1 MKKKMVILLFL
12 IILPIITAIEITFSK
27 DSYQPKETLQAE
39 ITGNFISLTSD
50 NIFIFK
56 DDKLHSEPVIKD
68 LTKQNNIY
76 YFYAILPNEVGNFTF
91 QIEAEYLERGIIKN
105 DPIKKEIDI
114 LYKNDSDLSINP
126 GFLIPKEDF
135 FIKVK
140 SLYGNTDLT
149 AKFEATGETKELF
162 LIEEIEEIIKF
173 SLPELPPMKSSLT
186 INDYKIPVFLIK
198 KLDKEEILK
207 IEFIPY
213 SLSGTI
219 IENKD
224 YFFRVV
230 VKNSGNK
237 NLTNIK
243 FSSDLNTKIFPEQID
258 LLEPNAIRI
267 INLTIKVEKVD
278 GNLLGNIIAEFS
290 NNSFNLP
297 VLFEITKNESDVKI
311 DDIQIIKDRFSCGE
325 LGVICQET
333 QVCTGETTES
343 LDGPCCIGQCS
354 EQKKSSYSTYIGIIL
369 LIILILI
376 IIYVIWKVRK
386 RNKIKSPKEI
396 LRSRS
401 SRFEDRMKG
410 REIDGGLDRV

>member
-114 LYKNDSDLSINP
+114 LYKNGSDLSINS

-186 INDYKIPVFLIK
+186 INDYKIPIFLIK

>member
-1 MKKKMVILLFL
+1 MAVILLFL
-12 IILPIITAIEITFSK
+12 IVLPIITAIEITFSK

-50 NIFIFK
+50 NVFIFK

-76 YFYAILPNEVGNFTF
+76 YFYAILPNTEGNFTF
-91 QIEAEYLERGIIKN
+91 QIDAEYLERGVIKN
-105 DPIKKEIDI
+105 EPIKKSIDI
-114 LYKNDSDLSINP
+114 LYKNESDLSINP
-126 GFLIPKEDF
+126 GFLIPSEKF

-140 SLYGNTDLT
+140 SLYRNTDLT

-173 SLPELPPMKSSLT
+173 SLPELLPMKSSLT
-186 INDYKIPVFLIK
+186 INNYKIPVFLIK

-224 YFFRVV
+224 YFFRIV
-230 VKNSGNK
+230 VKNAGNK
-237 NLTNIK
+237 NITDIK

-258 LLEPNAIRI
+258 LLEPDGIRI
-267 INLTIKVEKVD
+267 INLTISVEKVD
-278 GNLLGNIIAEFS
+278 DENLSGKIIAKFA
-290 NNSFNLP
+290 NDSFNLP

-311 DDIQIIKDRFSCGE
+311 DDSQTIKDRFSCSE
-325 LGVICQET
+325 LGVICQGT

-343 LDGPCCIGQCS
+343 LEGPCCIGQCI
-354 EQKKSSYSTYIGIIL
+354 EQKKSSYSTYLGIIL
-369 LIILILI
+369 LIVLILI

-396 LRSRS
+396 LRERS
-401 SRFEDRMKG
+401 NRFEDRMKG
-410 REIDGGLDRV
+410 REVSGGLDRV

>member
-1 MKKKMVILLFL
+1 MVILLFL

-91 QIEAEYLERGIIKN
+91 QIDAEYLERGIIKN

-114 LYKNDSDLSINP
+114 LYKNGSDLSINS

-186 INDYKIPVFLIK
+186 INDYKIPIFLIK

-224 YFFRVV
+224 YFFRIV

-343 LDGPCCIGQCS
+343 LEGPCCIGQCS

-369 LIILILI
+369 LIVLILI

>member
-91 QIEAEYLERGIIKN
+91 QIDAEYLERGIIKN

-114 LYKNDSDLSINP
+114 LYKNGSDLSINS

-162 LIEEIEEIIKF
+162 LIEEVEEIIKF

-186 INDYKIPVFLIK
+186 INDYKIPIFLIK

-224 YFFRVV
+224 YFFRIV

-343 LDGPCCIGQCS
+343 LEGPCCIGQCS

-369 LIILILI
+369 LIVLILI

>member
-1 MKKKMVILLFL
+1 MVILLFL

-135 FIKVK
+135 FIRVK
-140 SLYGNTDLT
+140 SLYRNTDLT

-186 INDYKIPVFLIK
+186 INDYKIPIFLIK

-278 GNLLGNIIAEFS
+278 GNLLGNIVAEFS

-311 DDIQIIKDRFSCGE
+311 DDIQMIKDKFSCGE

-343 LDGPCCIGQCS
+343 LEGPCCIGQCS

-369 LIILILI
+369 LIVLILI